1 MKNIFSNFYKS
12 SLALLTDFYQLTM
25 AYGYWQAGMHE
36 QEAVFNLI
44 FRKAPFKGGYA
55 ICAGLATAIEYLSTL
70 HYGDDDIA
78 YLRTLQSDQD
88 KPLFKEEFLSY
99 LKNLKFTFD
108 IDAIPE
114 GTIVFPQEPLI
125 RVKGPL
131 LQCQLLET
139 VLLNIINFQTLIATK
154 TSRICYA
161 AKGEP
166 VLEFGLRRAQGFDGG
181 LSASRAAYV
190 GGCAATSNV
199 LAGKLYDIPV
209 RGTHAHSWIMC
220 FADEISSFKTYAAAM
235 PDSCVF
241 LVDTYDTI
249 AGVKNA
255 ITVGNEL
262 KKQGYRMAGVRLDSG
277 DLAYLSKEARKLL
290 DAAGFKD
297 AVIVGSN
304 DLDEHVIASL
314 KEQGAMINVW
324 GVGTRLTTAYEQ
336 PALDGV
342 YKITAIKNT
351 DNEWQYKLKLSEQT
365 AKISTPGI
373 LKVRRYYDAHNVAIA
388 DAIYD
393 ESIGIADECV
403 IIDPMDITHQR
414 KIAANTQHR
423 ELLQPIFRN
432 GKLVYQVPDLH
443 TSKQTAI
450 NELKQ
455 FHESIQRFLNPHTY
469 PVGLEK
475 RLYDLRTSLIL
486 KAKGL

>member
-70 HYGDDDIA
+70 HFSDDDIA
-78 YLRTLQSDQD
+78 YLRTLQTNQD
-88 KPLFKEEFLSY
+88 KPLFKEEFLNY
-99 LKNLKFTFD
+99 LKNLEFTFD

-161 AKGEP
+161 TKGEP

-199 LAGKLYDIPV
+199 LAGKLFDIPV

-249 AGVKNA
+249 TGVKNA

-373 LKVRRYYDAHNVAIA
+373 LKARRYYDAHNVAIA

-414 KIAANTQHR
+414 KIAANIQHR

-432 GKLVYQVPDLH
+432 GKLVYQIPDLH

>member
-1 MKNIFSNFYKS
+1 MKNIFSNLYKS
-12 SLALLTDFYQLTM
+12 SLALLTDFYQLSM

-36 QEAVFNLI
+36 KEAIFNLF
-44 FRKAPFKGGYA
+44 FRKAPFRGGYA
-55 ICAGLATAIEYLSTL
+55 ICAGLATAIEYLSAL
-70 HYGDDDIA
+70 HYNDDDIA

-88 KPLFKEEFLSY
+88 KPLFKEEFLSC

-161 AKGEP
+161 AKDEP

-199 LAGKLYDIPV
+199 LAGKLFDIPV

-220 FADEISSFKTYAAAM
+220 FADETSSFKTYAAAM
-235 PDSCVF
+235 PDNCIF

-249 AGVKNA
+249 TGVKNA

-290 DAAGFKD
+290 NAAGFKD

-342 YKITAIKNT
+342 YKITAIKNH
-351 DNEWQYKLKLSEQT
+351 DNKWEYKLKLSEQT

-373 LKVRRYYDAHNVAIA
+373 LKVRRYYDALNVAIA

-414 KIAANTQHR
+414 KIVANTQYR

-432 GKLVYQVPDLH
+432 GKLVYQLPDLH
-443 TSKQTAI
+443 TSKQTAM

-455 FHESIQRFLNPHTY
+455 FHESIRRFLNPHTY

-475 RLYDLRTSLIL
+475 SLYDLRTSLIL